1 MRKVAEAI
9 MSRVK
14 ASTFWRPIRSPN
26 WPSTTPPR
34 GRAMKVTA
42 KTPRE
47 NRFWAVVDPPGRNIL
62 PMITA
67 R

>member
-9 MSRVK
+9 ISRVK
-14 ASTFWRPIRSPN
+14 ASTFCRPARSPS
-26 WPSTTPPR
+26 WPSTTPPS

-47 NRFWAVVDPPGRNIL
+47 NRFCAVGEPPGMKTR